1 MGQLQW
7 NNHKGVG
14 KTGGSEKKV
23 PWNLFYS
30 PRQTSASSTKAEPF
44 TGSAYPFSYA
54 GSKILHSEERADC
67 VSLLQHPS
75 LVTMWLLPLDTPR
88 SLWQKGGG
96 GGAITFSLSFART
109 PALLKQRSEAP
120 WVAAGSLP
128 QLCIF
133 PAGSVLI
140 D

>member
-1 MGQLQW
+1 M
-7 NNHKGVG
+7 
-14 KTGGSEKKV
+14 
-23 PWNLFYS
+23 
-30 PRQTSASSTKAEPF
+30 
-44 TGSAYPFSYA
+44 
-54 GSKILHSEERADC
+54 C
-67 VSLLQHPS
+67 VSLTTSKLGDYVAVTSGHSQKS
-75 LVTMWLLPLDTPR
+75 LA
-88 SLWQKGGG
+88 KGGG
-96 GGAITFSLSFART
+96 GGAITFSLGFART